1 MKYIGEQTMPQ
12 EIKLTLTVNSVIDN
26 LDDAGLPD
34 GDPEINIFTTEGTLV
49 ISERGKKLSFTEEA
63 EGQKT
68 TSTLYMTDEKVVLQ
82 KRGDVESDMTF
93 REGEEVKTVYR
104 VGPYSFDMVV
114 RTKRIRNSLDTAGG
128 ELGLL
133 YSMNVGGQEKNVR
146 MKISA
151 KRK

>member
-1 MKYIGEQTMPQ
+1 MPQ

-68 TSTLYMTDEKVVLQ
+68 TSTLYITDEIKSRVAKHLIGLDLKGVTLIVLGTII
-82 KRGDVESDMTF
+82 KKSDS
-93 REGEEVKTVYR
+93 GTVY
-104 VGPYSFDMVV
+104 GIDLLHILGSH
-114 RTKRIRNSLDTAGG
+114 KSKLANIIRADRKVCAGIHEQNG
-128 ELGLL
+128 I
-133 YSMNVGGQEKNVR
+133 R
-146 MKISA
+146 
-151 KRK
+151 KRKD